1 MLTPHPH
8 KGCKFTNF
16 EPCKSIGLACSL
28 KKIKRGAN
36 SVHVP
41 STCNV
46 HHVIFTHSV
55 VMPLP
60 RCANALS
67 LVSPAQKFTNSEDPI
82 FKISPSLA
90 RAACAAYHWLP
101 QRILSPYGGH
111 QPTKFE
117 SDPSAGW
124 PAALKNK
131 KRSKFLARA
140 QHVQCASQVKFPSSV
155 VMATSRWA
163 NVPSLVSLAQKFTNS
178 EDLTFKKLYPSGTC
192 RLCS

>member
-1 MLTPHPH
+1 M
-8 KGCKFTNF
+8 
-16 EPCKSIGLACSL
+16 
-28 KKIKRGAN
+28 
-36 SVHVP
+36 HVP

-46 HHVIFTHSV
+46 HHVIFIHSV

-60 RCANALS
+60 RCANAPS

-117 SDPSAGW
+117 SDPSTGW

-131 KRSKFLARA
+131 KEVQIPCTCPARAMCIPGQISIQRRDGYVEMGQCSKFGVASSKIHKLGGS
-140 QHVQCASQVKFPSSV
+140 HV
-155 VMATSRWA
+155 
-163 NVPSLVSLAQKFTNS
+163 
-178 EDLTFKKLYPSGTC
+178 
-192 RLCS
+192 

>member
-1 MLTPHPH
+1 M
-8 KGCKFTNF
+8 
-16 EPCKSIGLACSL
+16 
-28 KKIKRGAN
+28 
-36 SVHVP
+36 HVP

-46 HHVIFTHSV
+46 HPVIFIYSV

-60 RCANALS
+60 RCANAPS

-117 SDPSAGW
+117 SDPSTGW
-124 PAALKNK
+124 PAALKTKN
-131 KRSKFLARA
+131 RPKFLARA
-140 QHVQCASQVKFPSSV
+140 QHVQSASQFKFPYRV
-155 VMATSRWA
+155 VMVTSRWA
-163 NVPSLVSLAQKFTNS
+163 NVPSLVSLA
-178 EDLTFKKLYPSGTC
+178 
-192 RLCS
+192 